1 MRQLRLHE
9 RVLIGAMSPEWLSA
23 IASFLTLIVVAASA
37 AAALIQLRHMRGANQ
52 IIALNE
58 IRETFETD
66 RFRDAIRYVYRE
78 LPRLYEDS
86 AARADL
92 IAVPLPAQY
101 EPART
106 VANFFENVGMYV
118 KRGVLDGDF
127 TADMWGG
134 IILTSW
140 LRMTPLI
147 TNRRHAQDAPEIW
160 QNFEYLA
167 VICQQFRERYPSG
180 NYPKAVRRMPE
191 SDVWLE
197 DGH

>member
-1 MRQLRLHE
+1 
-9 RVLIGAMSPEWLSA
+9 MSPEGLTA

-66 RFRDAIRYVYRE
+66 RFRDAVRYVYRE
-78 LPRLYEDS
+78 LPRLYEDA

-92 IAVPLPAQY
+92 VAVPLPAQY

-118 KRGVLDGDF
+118 KRGVLDENF

-140 LRMTPLI
+140 LRMTPMI
-147 TNRRHAQDAPEIW
+147 TNRRRVQEQPDIW

-167 VICQQFRERYPSG
+167 VICQQFKERYPNG
-180 NYPKAVRRMPE
+180 NYPKAVPRMPE
-191 SDVWLE
+191 AEVWQEAGL
-197 DGH
+197 

>member
-1 MRQLRLHE
+1 MN
-9 RVLIGAMSPEWLSA
+9 PEWLSA
-23 IASFLTLIVVAASA
+23 IASFLTLMVVAASA

-78 LPRLYEDS
+78 LPRLYDNAE
-86 AARADL
+86 ARTGL
-92 IAVPLPAQY
+92 VAVPLPEQY

-118 KRGVLDGDF
+118 KRGVLDENF

-134 IILTSW
+134 IILNSW
-140 LRMTPLI
+140 QRMTPLI
-147 TNRRHAQDAPEIW
+147 TNRRRVQKQPEIW

-167 VICQQFRERYPSG
+167 AICQQFKQRYPNG
-180 NYPKAVRRMPE
+180 DYPKNVPRMPE
-191 SDVWLE
+191 GEFWLE
-197 DGH
+197 AGP

>member
-1 MRQLRLHE
+1 
-9 RVLIGAMSPEWLSA
+9 MSPEWLSA
-23 IASFLTLIVVAASA
+23 IASLLTLIVVAASA

-58 IRETFETD
+58 IRETFDTD

-78 LPRLYEDS
+78 LPRLYEDP

-92 IAVPLPAQY
+92 VASPLPAQY
-101 EPART
+101 EPARA

-118 KRGVLDGDF
+118 KRGVLDKNF

-140 LRMTPLI
+140 IRMAPMI
-147 TNRRHAQDAPEIW
+147 ANRRRVQDAPEIW
-160 QNFEYLA
+160 RNFEYLA
-167 VICQQFRERYPSG
+167 VICQQFRERHPHG
-180 NYPKAVRRMPE
+180 NYPKTVPRMPE
-191 SDVWLE
+191 GEIWQE
-197 DGH
+197 AGP

>member
-1 MRQLRLHE
+1 M
-9 RVLIGAMSPEWLSA
+9 IPEWLSA
-23 IASFLTLIVVAASA
+23 IASFLTLLVVAASA

-52 IIALNE
+52 IVALNE

-78 LPRLYEDS
+78 LPRLYEDP
-86 AARADL
+86 AARVDL

-118 KRGVLDGDF
+118 KRGVLDENF

-140 LRMTPLI
+140 LRMAPLI
-147 TNRRHAQDAPEIW
+147 TNRRHVQKQPQIW

-167 VICQQFRERYPSG
+167 AICRQFKERYPNG
-180 NYPKAVRRMPE
+180 AYPERVPRMPE
-191 SDVWLE
+191 AEVWRE
-197 DGH
+197 SGS